1 MTSCDDVL
9 AARVLGAPLD
19 EAARAHVADCP
30 RCAVDEARARDVRL
44 ALARYEAPIP
54 SPVLAARVL
63 AAATPLLVRA
73 RRASAAHL
81 ARTIAAA
88 LVPLPA
94 IVVWNVVVLRAAT
107 RLLAAVLPPALG
119 TYLVFSY
126 ATLLALL
133 LAASYAAIPLL
144 AERQRRRREES
155 HA

>member
-1 MTSCDDVL
+1 MTDCEEVTTAL
-9 AARVLGAPLD
+9 ALGAPLD
-19 EAARAHVADCP
+19 AGARAH
-30 RCAVDEARARDVRL
+30 
-44 ALARYEAPIP
+44 
-54 SPVLAARVL
+54 LAACARCG
-63 AAATPLLVRA
+63 ADEVRA
-73 RRASAAHL
+73 REIARTLAAYAVPAPPPGLAGRVAAAAGPLLARTRHVRAPRL

-94 IVVWNVVVLRAAT
+94 IVVWNVVVLRAAA
-107 RLLAAVLPPALG
+107 RLLDAVLPPALG
-119 TYLVFSY
+119 AYLVFSY